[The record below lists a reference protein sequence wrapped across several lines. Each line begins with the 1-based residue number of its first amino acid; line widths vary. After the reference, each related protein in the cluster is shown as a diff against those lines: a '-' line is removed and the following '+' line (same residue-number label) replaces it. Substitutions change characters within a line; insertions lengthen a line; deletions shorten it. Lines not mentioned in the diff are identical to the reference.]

1 MLNDEDVKRIEEYI
15 EHRKAFRI
23 GGRGICVEC
32 YPKNYGWNV
41 YVPRSYYSAY
51 VDVIEVQGHVLQLS
65 VEAGYVPC
73 GHFDLYE
80 YTKLTR
86 LIYDI

>member
-1 MLNDEDVKRIEEYI
+1 MLNDIDIKRLEGFING
-15 EHRKAFRI
+15 RRAFRI
-23 GGRGICVEC
+23 GGRGICIEC
-32 YPKNYGWNV
+32 YPKEYGWNV
-41 YVPRSYYSAY
+41 YVPRSYYNAN
-51 VDVIEVQGHVLQLS
+51 VDVIEVQGDLLQLS